1 MTRAG
6 FMKKVEFER
15 CFQEGVGFQAA
26 GGGGDQKGVTFSG
39 QGAKVSQARRAF
51 SGG

>member
-1 MTRAG
+1 
-6 FMKKVEFER
+6 MKKVEFER

-39 QGAKVSQARRAF
+39 QGTKVSQARRAF

>member
-6 FMKKVEFER
+6 FMKKVEFEQ
-15 CFQEGVGFQAA
+15 CFQEGVGLQAS
-26 GGGGDQKGVTFSG
+26 GGGGDQKGVILSG
-39 QGAKVSQARRAF
+39 QGATVSRARRAF